1 MQSNG
6 SVNVGD
12 TERLVSGVAGGALM
26 VYGLQSRSWLGRAL
40 TLSGI
45 SLLSRGVSGKCG
57 VYRQLGINSA
67 QGGHHLA
74 IPGGL
79 LNRTVKVQKT
89 VTIKAD
95 AQKIYEFW
103 RNFENLPKFT
113 ENLFSVAETQPGLTH
128 WRARGAGDLELEWD
142 ARVVEDTPGER
153 ISWTTVEESP
163 IHHNGSVRFS
173 AAPGG
178 RGTEVKVVLR
188 YDIPA
193 GRLGQLVARL
203 LGEEPGQ
210 QLDADLRRLKMFL
223 ETGEVARTDG
233 QSAGAGR
240 DTTGQRS
247 TNDALLD
254 LSIS

>member
-1 MQSNG
+1 MQSKQN
-6 SVNVGD
+6 VNVG
-12 TERLVSGVAGGALM
+12 ERERWVSGIAGASLVLG
-26 VYGLQSRSWLGRAL
+26 GLQGRQLLNRAL
-40 TLSGI
+40 ILGGI
-45 SLLSRGVSGKCG
+45 ALINRGVTGKCG
-57 VYRQLGINSA
+57 VYRKLGINSA
-67 QGGHHLA
+67 EGGHRLA

-79 LNRTVKVQKT
+79 LNGTVKVQKT
-89 VTIKAD
+89 VTIKAEP
-95 AQKIYEFW
+95 QEVYKFW
-103 RNFENLPKFT
+103 RNFENLPRFT
-113 ENLFSVAETQPGLTH
+113 ENLFSVSETQPGLTH

-142 ARVVEDTPGER
+142 ARIVEDTPGER

-163 IHHNGSVRFS
+163 VQHNGSVRFTV
-173 AAPGG
+173 APGG

-188 YDIPA
+188 YEIPA
-193 GRLGQLVARL
+193 GRLGQLVAKM

-233 QSAGAGR
+233 QPAGAGR

-254 LSIS
+254 LSIR